1 MMGKSLIVRLISFF
15 LVLTLGVATLA
26 PMSAQAETLD
36 ELLRRQAEL
45 KRKEEQNRK
54 ALEQKK
60 REASNLRELIGDLDG
75 DISYTSSRIQNTEEQ
90 IAATNSVI
98 NLLIQDIQKQQTEL
112 DALSA
117 KLKGAYVN
125 LYQLSQTSTM
135 ELLLQSPNL
144 EEALSQAEYI
154 QAIQTDLRKNIDTV
168 NALKTDLEKKKT
180 DSESQKAS
188 LESLR
193 QELDR
198 SRATLTSQKN
208 QKNYLLGLNSDQQKN
223 YEAVLKDVV
232 RQKIQ
237 VDDQIAAIYASFA
250 SGGTYGG
257 TGGYPWAGANP
268 WSKSQSCVLD
278 GSVCSTTPGHGLDS
292 WNFYTRNCTS
302 YAAWRWISSGKVNF
316 LSGWGGSRHAKYW
329 PDIARAKG
337 LTVSST
343 PRAGDIVSWP
353 GLGAAARYGH
363 VAIVESVNGNTI
375 TISQYN
381 AGLDGRFSTATKSA
395 GYDPNLGTPSY
406 IRQ

>member
-1 MMGKSLIVRLISFF
+1 MMSKSLAVRLISFF
-15 LVLTLGVATLA
+15 LVLTLGIATLA

-112 DALSA
+112 DVLSA

-188 LESLR
+188 LETLR

-198 SRATLTSQKN
+198 SRGTLTSQKN
-208 QKNYLLGLNSDQQKN
+208 QKNYLLNQTQGEQAKYEELLEQIKKQSAQISNDIYQARLAAGGFTNS
-223 YEAVLKDVV
+223 
-232 RQKIQ
+232 
-237 VDDQIAAIYASFA
+237 
-250 SGGTYGG
+250 GG
-257 TGGYPWAGANP
+257 TGGYPWAG
-268 WSKSQSCVLD
+268 SCDRVDNWLY
-278 GSVCSTTPGHGLDS
+278 
-292 WNFYTRNCTS
+292 YTCQCTS
-302 YAAWRWISSGKVNF
+302 YAAWKFLQIHGVPFNNTRPGSGSAYNWPALATDQGYKVQY
-316 LSGWGGSRHAKYW
+316 GG
-329 PDIARAKG
+329 
-337 LTVSST
+337 L
-343 PRAGDIVSWP
+343 PRVGDVVSWNRPLFP
-353 GLGAAARYGH
+353 GDEWGH
-363 VAIVESVNGNTI
+363 VAVVEAVYSSSDILVSEYNWSPAKKY
-375 TISQYN
+375 SQRRIN
-381 AGLDGRFSTATKSA
+381 PS
-395 GYDPNLGTPSY
+395 NWGTPRY
-406 IRQ
+406 IRP